1 MADVKD
7 DKYYLVKIKD
17 DLGFM
22 LEQMNNKT
30 QKDFENNPLLIDSM
44 MFRIVQIA
52 ENNEKLTET
61 FKKANSDIPWKAIKG
76 MRNRIVHDYGV
87 IDLTKVYNTLIQS
100 VPELYEIIKKY
111 V

>member
-1 MADVKD
+1 MVLKFMADVKD

-44 MFRIVQIA
+44 ICSR
-52 ENNEKLTET
+52 
-61 FKKANSDIPWKAIKG
+61 
-76 MRNRIVHDYGV
+76 V
-87 IDLTKVYNTLIQS
+87 I
-100 VPELYEIIKKY
+100 
-111 V
+111 